1 MEFYSHPGKPL
12 DLHLRE
18 VAMEMQQCLQDI
30 PGPGRD
36 VLHMLAA
43 VTGFTH
49 DFGKYT
55 TFFQR
60 YLLEKVRDGDKHHHA
75 FISGLWG
82 SYLVTTLLKKEET
95 TLEATLAFAPLL
107 CFMAITRHHAN
118 LDNLER
124 HLVRPGDLE
133 DPELTEVQ
141 PSLRYKLQLVEEQVA
156 DLFARREDILPSL
169 LNAQEPFNFFSPDL
183 LETFC
188 SEWRGIYGQLYRL
201 HRRFKQADG
210 FTRRKAYFLL
220 LALYSA
226 LIDADK
232 REAGGVGAV
241 PRCWL
246 PPGAVDSFKEKKFAA
261 SSSDDIN
268 SLREEIYQKVTNTIT
283 HVSLDQHLF
292 TLTAPTG
299 AGKTLTS
306 LSAALRLRERLHREK
321 GYSARI
327 IYALPF
333 TNIIDQTFTV
343 FGDVLR
349 ASLEDFAA
357 KENSYLLKHH
367 YLADTIYKLEGEK
380 AGEEFSLEESLLL
393 IESWQ
398 SEIIVTTFVQLLH
411 SLIGFQNRM
420 LKKSNKLLGSIVIMD
435 EVQNIPVEY
444 WELVRE
450 VLKGLAEYFGAY
462 IILMTATKPLLF
474 KYGEAIELV
483 GDEELVRKFF
493 NRLNRVQVQVDLR
506 PKRVVEVAAEFAR
519 QYDPSRSYLLIVNT
533 INSSLELY
541 QCIKQFLRE
550 QGHEPLMFY
559 LSTNVVPL
567 ERKKRVEEIN
577 QALSSKQKPVVVST
591 QVVEAGVDLDFDIV
605 WRDLSP
611 IDSII
616 QAAGRCNRHSHKRGG
631 LVRVLHLVDEEG
643 HTLANRVYGAIHCH
657 VVRKIFEQYSEFTE
671 KDFFDLVEEFFRI
684 VEEKKSKDE
693 AAKII
698 AAMEDLYF
706 SDLNNEGR
714 ITVSDFKLIEEL
726 PSYVDVFVEL
736 DERAR
741 EIWRFYQETV
751 LKEKDLLKRRRNFL
765 GFKRDFYER
774 ILSVPAKLA
783 LGLDSVTRP
792 LYLSRDILEKYY
804 EPETGFRRQLDD
816 DPIIL

>member
-1 MEFYSHPGKPL
+1 MEFYSHPAKPL
-12 DLHLRE
+12 YLHLRE

-30 PGPGRD
+30 PGAGRD
-36 VLHMLAA
+36 VLPMLAA
-43 VTGFTH
+43 VTGMAH

-55 TFFQR
+55 TFFQK
-60 YLLEKVRDGDKHHHA
+60 YLLEKVREGDKHHHA

-82 SYLVTTLLKKEET
+82 SYLVATLLKKEEI
-95 TLEATLAFAPLL
+95 LPDPVLAFTPLL
-107 CFMAITRHHAN
+107 TFMAIIRHHAN

-141 PSLRYKLQLVEEQVA
+141 PSLRYKLQLVEEQIA

-169 LNAQEPFNFFSPDL
+169 LKAQEPFNFFSPDL

-188 SEWRGIYGQLYRL
+188 SDWRSIYGQLYRL
-201 HRRFKQADG
+201 HRRFKQADA

-246 PPGAVDSFKEKKFAA
+246 PSKAVDSFKEKKFA
-261 SSSDDIN
+261 SSPSEDIN
-268 SLREEIYQKVTNTIT
+268 ALREEIYAKVINTISR
-283 HVSLDQHLF
+283 VSLDEHLF

-306 LSAALRLRERLHREK
+306 LSAALRLRERLRREK
-321 GYSARI
+321 GYSPRI

-349 ASLEDFAA
+349 ASLEDFAT
-357 KENSYLLKHH
+357 KESNYLLKHH
-367 YLADTIYKLEGEK
+367 YLADTIYKLEGEN

-450 VLKGLAEYFGAY
+450 VLKGLAQYFGAY
-462 IILMTATKPLLF
+462 VILMTATKPLLF
-474 KYGEAIELV
+474 KRGEARELV
-483 GDEELVRKFF
+483 GDEALVRKFF

-506 PKRVVEVAAEFAR
+506 PKRVTEVAAEFAH

-541 QCIKQFLRE
+541 QCIKQLLQQ

-559 LSTNVVPL
+559 LSTNVIPW
-567 ERKKRVEEIN
+567 ERKRRVEEIN
-577 QALSSKQKPVVVST
+577 RALSSGLKPVVVST

-611 IDSII
+611 IDSTI
-616 QAAGRCNRHSHKRGG
+616 QAAGRCNRHGHKRGG
-631 LVRVLHLVDEEG
+631 LVRIVHLVDEEG

-657 VVRKIFEQYSEFTE
+657 VAHKIFEQYSEFTE
-671 KDFFDLVEEFFRI
+671 RDFYDLVEKFFQI
-684 VEEKKSKDE
+684 MEEKKSKDE
-693 AAKII
+693 ATKIM

-706 SDLNNEGR
+706 KDVNNESR
-714 ITVSDFKLIEEL
+714 VAVSDFKLIQGL

-741 EIWRFYQETV
+741 EIWQFYQESV
-751 LKEKDLLKRRRNFL
+751 LKEKDLLRRRHNFL
-765 GFKRDFYER
+765 SIKKDFYER

-783 LGLDSVTRP
+783 LGLDGATRP
-792 LYLSRDILEKYY
+792 LFLSRDVLEQYY
-804 EPETGFRRQLDD
+804 EPETGFRRQRDD